1 MEIKQLK
8 KNEIAQFIAL
18 IEIFKTVFEHDD
30 PTADSEQLSKLLSN
44 PDFIVFV
51 VLLNNEVVG
60 GLTIYLL
67 HSYFNSKPIVYIY
80 DVGISPQHQGKGF
93 GKALLNEV
101 GNFCIQNNVEEAYVE
116 AESDDIDAIQ
126 FYRKTKPSNEMN
138 AVHFTYTFD
147 DNK

>member
-30 PTADSEQLSKLLSN
+30 PVTDSEQLSKLLSN
-44 PDFIVFV
+44 PDFKVFA
-51 VLLNNEVVG
+51 VLLNHEVVG

-67 HSYFNSKPIVYIY
+67 HSYFNSKPIAYIY